1 MELPLPSASLY
12 LEITIYINI
21 YIYIFIYI
29 VKFVYSILFKGWG
42 AIFIV
47 IIVTIVTTV
56 TAGGW
61 SSKMRLFVLIVKNL
75 SECRMGHR
83 ARVYIEPE
91 HLFEIYA
98 ESTLSGFVCVYFWC
112 VFLKKTLGQS
122 TDKTRNSFLKN
133 CKKKL
138 SNRLLPKVFALCKKN
153 SYLC

>member
-61 SSKMRLFVLIVKNL
+61 SSKMRLFVLIVKKL
-75 SECRMGHR
+75 SEETSAEYTHT
-83 ARVYIEPE
+83 
-91 HLFEIYA
+91 HLA
-98 ESTLSGFVCVYFWC
+98 CL
-112 VFLKKTLGQS
+112 FLLF
-122 TDKTRNSFLKN
+122 R
-133 CKKKL
+133 
-138 SNRLLPKVFALCKKN
+138 RE
-153 SYLC
+153 